1 VIRNVIFDWS
11 GTLVD
16 DLPAVWRASNHALER
31 VGVATMPLE
40 QFRREFRLP
49 ARDFYVE
56 RVPQESLPELERWFL
71 EGFRQVQDTVTP
83 LPHAREFLE
92 FCRERGLKTFLLSAV
107 HPALFEHQERTS
119 GFGPFLDKT
128 YLGAHDKKDLI
139 ERILTENGLDPE
151 QTVFIGDM
159 QHDIETAHHGRVKSV
174 GVLTGYDNLEKLRA
188 AKPHLIVEHLSELR
202 RHLEDHGLRLQTAAG
217 SIRPPFPIPTVG
229 ALILD
234 DSGRLLLFKTAKWSG
249 LWGIPGGK
257 IEWGEASEAAL
268 RREIREETGL
278 EVDEVE
284 FVMVQDS
291 IASPEFYREAH
302 FILLN
307 YTCRALPGQSVTL
320 NDEAQD
326 YAWVDWDQAFAL
338 PLNTPTRRL
347 LETVR
352 AAIDAPIPHGH
363 HHDPRP

>member
-31 VGVATMPLE
+31 AGVAAMPLD

-49 ARDFYVE
+49 ARDFYIE
-56 RVPQESLPELERWFL
+56 RVPQEALPELERWFL
-71 EGFRQVQDTVTP
+71 DGFREVQDTVTP

-107 HPALFEHQERTS
+107 HPALFAHQERAS

-128 YLGAHDKKDLI
+128 YLGAHDKKELI
-139 ERILTENGLDPE
+139 GRILSENGLDPT

-159 QHDIETAHHGRVKSV
+159 QHDIETAHHGGVQSV
-174 GVLTGYDNLEKLRA
+174 GVLTGYDNLEKLRQ

-202 RHLEDHGLRLQTAAG
+202 RHLDSNGLRLESPARAR
-217 SIRPPFPIPTVG
+217 SAFPIPTVG
-229 ALILD
+229 ALIFD

-257 IEWGEASEAAL
+257 IEWGEDSETAL

-278 EVDEVE
+278 EIDAIE

-291 IASPEFYREAH
+291 IASTEFYREAH

-307 YTCRALPGQSVTL
+307 YTCRALPGQPVTL
-320 NDEAQD
+320 NEEAQD
-326 YAWVDWDQAFAL
+326 HAWVDWGQAFTL

-352 AAIDAPIPHGH
+352 AARNTPTHHGH